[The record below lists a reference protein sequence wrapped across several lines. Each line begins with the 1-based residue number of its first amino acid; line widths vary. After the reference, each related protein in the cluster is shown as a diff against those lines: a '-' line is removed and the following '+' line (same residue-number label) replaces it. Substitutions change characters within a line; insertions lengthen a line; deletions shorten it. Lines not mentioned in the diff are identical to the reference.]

1 MVVKCQ
7 CDAERTV
14 PDLLAWPLLPMIGRS
29 RKKKCLLPLDVFG
42 SEMGVI
48 KPKNNI
54 QMKTLL
60 ALVLLCATGVQAQI
74 LIYKRA
80 VHSTVMGHGFT
91 TKSTVAGYLVVDMN
105 SGSAAEF
112 DLYSKA
118 KEFLNRGKTFTA
130 GIVHGGQGRDYVVF
144 GDAAAGTDNLG
155 PYKSS
160 LTARGTGLS
169 MDIGLA
175 GNRPVARTLRL
186 IGRSVYF
193 IGTETFIEEQ
203 AGTLVIDVAGT
214 REANSAGKTLDDM
227 VTSIRSNLI
236 ASGYKDIHP

>member
-1 MVVKCQ
+1 M
-7 CDAERTV
+7 
-14 PDLLAWPLLPMIGRS
+14 LPPGI
-29 RKKKCLLPLDVFG
+29 FG
-42 SEMGVI
+42 SEWRVI
-48 KPKNNI
+48 SENII
-54 QMKTLL
+54 QMKTTLL
-60 ALVLLCATGVQAQI
+60 ALILFCATGVQAQL
-74 LIYKRA
+74 LIYKRT

-91 TKSTVAGYLVVDMN
+91 TKSTVTGYLVVDAN
-105 SGSAAEF
+105 SRSAAEF
-112 DLYSKA
+112 DVDSKT

-160 LTARGTGLS
+160 LTARGTSVS

-193 IGTETFIEEQ
+193 IGTEPFIEEQ